1 MATTGRRTAGM
12 RSGGGGWSGRAGA
25 GPGPGPGGFG
35 GSGGGAGGAF
45 GEGAAF
51 GGASGPF
58 GGGGFGSGA
67 GSGGGTGLAAGRE
80 RDGRD
85 GRGSRRGAVRARRSG
100 DSQGGHGGHG
110 GGGHDGAGSMR
121 WLLTYAD
128 LITLLLAFFVVM
140 YAMSEVNAARYQAL
154 AASLRAA
161 FATAGETVIDT
172 EGVSPDARKVLDGL
186 NQDTGQPF
194 PPVSEPP
201 VTPPQAGPGST
212 GSTGP
217 DEPAPPPG
225 APEPELPTGTRL
237 PPMSPEEREQ
247 LEGLVERV
255 NAALREAGLGGR
267 ASARLTERGVA
278 IIFDDQVFFDLGR
291 AELRPEG
298 RNLLRRL
305 APILARVPGTIL
317 VEGHTDNLP
326 IRSGRY
332 PSNWELSTARAT
344 TVVRYLAE
352 QAGLDPR
359 RLAAA
364 GYGEWR
370 PRYPNTSEA
379 NRAKN
384 RRVEI
389 VLLRPSLDP
398 TARTGETADDN
409 LRQ

>member
-1 MATTGRRTAGM
+1 MSGGV
-12 RSGGGGWSGRAGA
+12 RSGGLASSGL
-25 GPGPGPGGFG
+25 
-35 GSGGGAGGAF
+35 GSGGL
-45 GEGAAF
+45 
-51 GGASGPF
+51 
-58 GGGGFGSGA
+58 
-67 GSGGGTGLAAGRE
+67 GSGGGTGPAGGRE
-80 RDGRD
+80 
-85 GRGSRRGAVRARRSG
+85 GRGGARRVRGRAGGGRGHGAGSG
-100 DSQGGHGGHG
+100 PGDGHGGG
-110 GGGHDGAGSMR
+110 GGGHDGAGSTR

-161 FATAGETVIDT
+161 FATAGETLIDT
-172 EGVSPDARKVLDGL
+172 EGISPDARKVLDGL
-186 NQDTGQPF
+186 NRDTGQPY
-194 PPVSEPP
+194 PPALPPAGSPEAPGEGSGEPSGEWP
-201 VTPPQAGPGST
+201 GLPGLPSPGQGAGT
-212 GSTGP
+212 
-217 DEPAPPPG
+217 AV
-225 APEPELPTGTRL
+225 
-237 PPMSPEEREQ
+237 PPMSAEERERM
-247 LEGLVERV
+247 EGLVERV
-255 NAALREAGLGGR
+255 NEALREAGLGGR

-298 RNLLRRL
+298 RDLLRRL
-305 APILARVPGTIL
+305 APILAQVPGTIL

-370 PRYPNTSEA
+370 PRYPNTSAA
-379 NRAKN
+379 NRARN

-398 TARTGETADDN
+398 TARIGEGAGGGTGP
-409 LRQ
+409 

>member
-1 MATTGRRTAGM
+1 MDVQF
-12 RSGGGGWSGRAGA
+12 RSGSF
-25 GPGPGPGGFG
+25 GPGARGFPSGSGPG
-35 GSGGGAGGAF
+35 
-45 GEGAAF
+45 
-51 GGASGPF
+51 SGP
-58 GGGGFGSGA
+58 
-67 GSGGGTGLAAGRE
+67 GGGTGLAAGRE
-80 RDGRD
+80 REGRA
-85 GRGSRRGAVRARRSG
+85 GTRHGTGRARRNAVT
-100 DSQGGHGGHG
+100 GGHGAGHGGG

-140 YAMSEVNAARYQAL
+140 YAMSEVNVARYQAL

-172 EGVSPDARKVLDGL
+172 QGWSPDARKVLDGL
-186 NQDTGQPF
+186 NQDTGQPN
-194 PPVSEPP
+194 PPGLPGAGG
-201 VTPPQAGPGST
+201 TPPSI
-212 GSTGP
+212 
-217 DEPAPPPG
+217 
-225 APEPELPTGTRL
+225 PELPAGTSL
-237 PPMSPEEREQ
+237 PPMSAEEREQ
-247 LEGLVERV
+247 LEGLVGRV
-255 NAALREAGLGGR
+255 NEALRDAGLGGR

-298 RNLLRRL
+298 QDLLRRL
-305 APILARVPGTIL
+305 APILAQVPGTIL

-352 QAGLDPR
+352 RAGLDPR

-370 PRYPNTSEA
+370 PRFPNTSEA
-379 NRAKN
+379 NRARN

-398 TARTGETADDN
+398 TARIGGEDGAP
-409 LRQ
+409 